1 MFQLRFLEKFPPD
14 NTFFGRIYR
23 NWVGWRPGQ
32 RWIRPYRSKSAVGTR
47 LSRKIARCESP
58 KTLPEVEPHR
68 EQVMPEVR
76 TRCPA
81 LPPPIKASVYKLQAY
96 Y

>member
-58 KTLPEVEPHR
+58 SFRGYSTTNQPVS
-68 EQVMPEVR
+68 
-76 TRCPA
+76 A
-81 LPPPIKASVYKLQAY
+81 DNSSVFAHFWLW
-96 Y
+96 